1 MIRKIIFLTLA
12 VGWWVL
18 GAEAQITNKKYEV
31 RRQQIMAKM
40 HKLSVAFDRLAR
52 CATTGRCRP

>member
-31 RRQQIMAKM
+31 RR
-40 HKLSVAFDRLAR
+40 R
-52 CATTGRCRP
+52 